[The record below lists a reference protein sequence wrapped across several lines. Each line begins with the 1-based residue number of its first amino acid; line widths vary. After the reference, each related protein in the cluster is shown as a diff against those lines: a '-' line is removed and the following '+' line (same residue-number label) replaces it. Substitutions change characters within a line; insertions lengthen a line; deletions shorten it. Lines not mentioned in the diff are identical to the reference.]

1 MDPNSLPVK
10 KRRPYDSTR
19 RQQQARQTREA
30 ILDVA
35 RSRFLTDGLAPT
47 TISSIAEEVGVSVD
61 TIYKTFGGKPGL
73 VRAMCEGALAGGGPI
88 HAEARSD
95 ALQASGGDP
104 RVILAGFGRLSTEV
118 APRVAPLLLLLRD
131 AAAAD
136 SEMANLHAH
145 LDAQRLE
152 RMTRNACN
160 LARAGHLRD
169 DITVERAG
177 EIMWVY
183 SSPEIYQLLVVVRG
197 WPLERYGTFITEA
210 LEAALLPS
218 GHPQRDDLCS
228 IRPGKS
234 PAT

>member
-1 MDPNSLPVK
+1 MDPNLSPVK

-19 RQQQARQTREA
+19 RQEQARQTRAA

-95 ALQASGGDP
+95 ALQVSGVDP
-104 RVILAGFGRLSTEV
+104 RVILAGFGQLSTEV

-131 AAAAD
+131 ASAAD
-136 SEMANLHAH
+136 PAMADLQAH
-145 LDAQRLE
+145 LEAQRLE
-152 RMTRNACN
+152 RMTRNAGN
-160 LARAGHLRD
+160 LARAGHLREGM
-169 DITVERAG
+169 TVERTG

-183 SSPEIYQLLVVVRG
+183 SSPELYELLVVVRG
-197 WPLERYGTFITEA
+197 WPLERYGAFITEA
-210 LEAALLPS
+210 MVAALLQS
-218 GHPQRDDLCS
+218 GP
-228 IRPGKS
+228 P
-234 PAT
+234 